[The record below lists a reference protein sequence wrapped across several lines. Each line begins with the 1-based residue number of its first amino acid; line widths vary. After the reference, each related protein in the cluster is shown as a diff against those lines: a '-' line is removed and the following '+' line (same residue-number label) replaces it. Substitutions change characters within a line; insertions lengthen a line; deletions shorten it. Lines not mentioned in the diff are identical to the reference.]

1 MATCQ
6 TSQWVS
12 TSPYVKLTVTESSST
27 ATTSTLSWS
36 LQYVADYAASTSVSR
51 SYTVKI
57 DGDTVANS
65 TYNINGKSG
74 TNTITSGT
82 KTITKTKSSQKIT
95 FSVSF
100 AFELTWSG
108 TYAGTKSA
116 SGSIN
121 VPAITSYTIKYNSNG
136 GSGAPSSQ
144 TKWHGTS
151 LTLSATKPTK
161 NGYTFKGWA
170 TSSSG
175 SVAYAAGATY
185 SSNSSTTLYAVWQA
199 ITYTVKYNANGGAGA
214 PSNQTKTYGT
224 NLTLSSTKPTRK
236 NYTFKGWG
244 TSASSTTVAYLPAS
258 SYTKNAAITLYA
270 IWTLSYVKPRISNV
284 SIQRCNSSGIVTD
297 DGTYALV
304 SFDWA
309 TDLSITSAVVMWKLP
324 SSTSWSSSSV
334 TVSGT
339 SGTGSKV
346 VGAGTLSTESTY
358 DFQITVSD
366 SNGTSYVIGD
376 LTSQAFIIDVLP
388 NGKGIAFGKTAELE
402 GVAEFEFDAQF
413 NGNVRGKVLGLNK
426 VPLIPANSNL
436 NDYMEPGCYAIRT
449 NAIAATISNVPLAAA
464 GRLEVISSTGEGIL
478 ASEYSYIRQRYI
490 PYTLANPTWER
501 DITRNSS
508 NVWTYGAWY
517 RTSISSGVTAD
528 VYHEQKVLWS
538 GSWYMNASQ
547 TANLSEN
554 ISKQPNGI
562 VLVFSRYSDGA
573 AQNHN
578 FNSFFVPKQFVQLH
592 SGGGCSFLIMSAT
605 FEYACSKYLYISDS
619 SISGHASNNAT
630 GTGSNGVTYAN
641 NGYVLRY
648 VIGV

>member
-6 TSQWVS
+6 TTQWVS
-12 TSPYVKLTVTESSST
+12 TSPYVKLTVTESSNT
-27 ATTSTLSWS
+27 ATTATLSWT
-36 LQYVADYAASTSVSR
+36 LQYVADYAASTSVAR

-65 TYNINGKSG
+65 SYNINGKSG

-82 KTITKTKSSQKIT
+82 KTITKTKSSQKIS

-108 TYAGTKSA
+108 TYAGTKTA
-116 SGSIN
+116 SSSIN
-121 VPAITSYTIKYNSNG
+121 VPAITSYTIKYNANG
-136 GSGAPSSQ
+136 GSGAPTSQ
-144 TKWHGTS
+144 TKWHGTG
-151 LTLSATKPTK
+151 LTLSTVKPTRT
-161 NGYTFKGWA
+161 GYTFKGWA

-175 SVAYAAGATY
+175 SVVYAAGATY
-185 SSNSSTTLYAVWQA
+185 SSNTSATLYAVWEA
-199 ITYTVKYNANGGAGA
+199 ITYTIKYNANGGTGA
-214 PSNQTKTYGT
+214 PSNQTKTYGV

-244 TSASSTTVAYLPAS
+244 TSASSTTVAYLPAT

-284 SIQRCNSSGIVTD
+284 SIQRCSSNGTLTD

-324 SSTSWSSSSV
+324 SETSWSSSSI
-334 TVSGT
+334 TSSGT

-346 VGAGTLSTESTY
+346 VGAGTLSTENTY

-376 LTSQAFIIDVLP
+376 LTSKAFVIDILS

-426 VPLIPANSNL
+426 VPLIPTNGDL
-436 NDYMEPGCYAIRT
+436 NDYMEPGCYAIRS
-449 NAIAATISNVPLAAA
+449 NAVAATVSNVPLEVA
-464 GRLEVISSTGEGIL
+464 GRLEVISSTGVGIQ
-478 ASEYSYIRQRYI
+478 ASDYSYIRQRYI
-490 PYTLANPTWER
+490 PYNLSNPTWER
-501 DITRNSS
+501 DITRNTS
-508 NVWTYGAWY
+508 NVWTYGTWY
-517 RTSISSGVTAD
+517 RTTLSSD
-528 VYHEQKVLWS
+528 VSTHVYKEQKVLWS

-554 ISKQPNGI
+554 ISAQPNGV
-562 VLVFSRYSDGA
+562 VLIFSRYGDGGA
-573 AQNHN
+573 LNHN
-578 FNSFFVPKQFVQLH
+578 FNSFFVPKQFIQLH
-592 SGGGCSFLIMSAT
+592 PGGGCSFLMMTGS
-605 FEYACSKYLYISDS
+605 FDHACSKYLYFNDN
-619 SISGHASNNAT
+619 SITGYSTNNAT

-641 NGYVLRY
+641 NAYVLRY